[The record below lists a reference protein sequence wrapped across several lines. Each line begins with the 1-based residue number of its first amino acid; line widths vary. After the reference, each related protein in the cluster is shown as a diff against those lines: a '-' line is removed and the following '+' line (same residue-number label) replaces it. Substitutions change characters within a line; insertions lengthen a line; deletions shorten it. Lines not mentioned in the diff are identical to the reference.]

1 MATCVSTHPFCSVH
15 FRDVIEWY
23 YTEELPAPE
32 VPALAASKATGN
44 PQPPPRQQPKPSVA
58 KPKTAP
64 IMMGVTK
71 EQESQLDFP
80 IMQTDIT
87 KKNGS
92 LKCKA
97 VDCMKNRQAGAGCF
111 CRVHYNKFLIST
123 GRCAARACINLYH
136 LTKSPD

>member
-1 MATCVSTHPFCSVH
+1 
-15 FRDVIEWY
+15 
-23 YTEELPAPE
+23 
-32 VPALAASKATGN
+32 
-44 PQPPPRQQPKPSVA
+44 
-58 KPKTAP
+58 
-64 IMMGVTK
+64 MGVNQ

-80 IMQTDIT
+80 IMRTDVT

-123 GRCAARACINLYH
+123 GRCSRLISIFRHPTNDGKIVLGQVESWECKCGNKVRRAESSY
-136 LTKSPD
+136 